1 MSVVAIVPVRSLTTG
16 KTRLGTVL
24 GRSERYQLNERFLS
38 HTLRVT
44 TAFAVSTVV
53 VSRCADVLQ
62 LARSSGVGHLFE
74 VTRGGLNP
82 ALTNASKVARARGAV
97 RIVILPADL
106 PFVCADDLHAL
117 VSHAGRA
124 GATIAPDQRRDG
136 TNALCV
142 PAGHSFRFQFGAS
155 SFFKHKC
162 EAENVGLNMT
172 VISRP
177 SLAFDIDL
185 PADFS
190 RLQALEGSDRDTHFT
205 NGLQNVR

>member
-1 MSVVAIVPVRSLTTG
+1 MSVVAIIPVRSLTTG
-16 KTRLGTVL
+16 KTRLGSVL
-24 GRSERYQLNERFLS
+24 GRSERYQLNARFLS

-44 TAFAVSTVV
+44 EAFAVSTVV
-53 VSRCADVLQ
+53 VSRCAEALQ
-62 LARSSGVGHLFE
+62 FARSCGVGHLFE

-82 ALTNASKVARARGAV
+82 ALTNASKMARARGAV

-106 PFVCADDLHAL
+106 PFVCTDDLHAL

-142 PAGHSFRFQFGAS
+142 PAGHSFRFQFGVS
-155 SFFKHKC
+155 SFFKHKY
-162 EAENVGLNMT
+162 EAENVGLNMI

-190 RLQALEGSDRDTHFT
+190 RLQALEGRDRDTHFT